1 MSIICEVGKK
11 QLIKHGEVTCGDS
24 VEIVRNPDETVVVL
38 SDGLG
43 SGVKANILSNLTTKI
58 ISKMV
63 SHQVPLEDIV
73 ETIVGTLPV
82 CSVRNVAYSTF
93 TILKI
98 RPDGQVDI
106 IDFDGLPP
114 ILISKGF
121 VDVVERTP
129 REISGKK
136 INEAR
141 LQLKEGDFLLI
152 TSDGV
157 TEAGLG
163 LTLPLGLQT
172 SGLVKALKENVRLH
186 NSAQDL
192 VEQVVGICMSYYIN
206 EPGDDTT
213 AVAVHL
219 RQAKECALLTGVP
232 QNKEE
237 DGRLVEDFLKTKGH
251 KIICGGTTAQVFA
264 RETGRELQTSDAC
277 SLIDEVPPI
286 SKIQGVNLVTEG
298 IITMNHCTKLLD
310 EPDIESN
317 LSQLQENGATM
328 LLKELLQA
336 DKITIFFG
344 TQLNQA
350 YEKIKPGISLRNV
363 VIEKLTK
370 QLQALGKDVTI
381 YRY

>member
-1 MSIICEVGKK
+1 MSLICEVGKT
-11 QLIKHGEVTCGDS
+11 QLVKYGEVTCGDS
-24 VEIVRNPDETVVVL
+24 VEIVRNPEGTVVVL

-43 SGVKANILSNLTTKI
+43 SGVKANILSNLTTRI

-63 SHQVPLEDIV
+63 SSQVPLEDIV
-73 ETIVGTLPV
+73 ETIIGTLPV

-98 RPDGQVDI
+98 NLNGQVHI

-114 ILISKGF
+114 IRISDGF
-121 VDVVERTP
+121 VDVVERTD
-129 REISGKK
+129 REISGRK
-136 INEAR
+136 INEAH
-141 LQLKEGDFLLI
+141 LQLKEGDYLLI

-192 VEQVVGICMSYYIN
+192 VDQVIGICMSYYIN

-219 RQAKECALLTGVP
+219 RQANECALLTGVP
-232 QNKEE
+232 VDKNDDHKI
-237 DGRLVEDFLKTKGH
+237 VEDFLKTKGH

-264 RETGRELQTSDAC
+264 REANRELELSNFC
-277 SLIDEVPPI
+277 SLGDIPPI
-286 SKIQGVNLVTEG
+286 SKIQGIELVTEG
-298 IITMNHCTKLLD
+298 IITMNRCTELLED
-310 EPDIESN
+310 ND
-317 LSQLQENGATM
+317 LTQLPENGATM
-328 LLKELLQA
+328 LLEELLYA

-344 TQLNQA
+344 TQVNQA
-350 YEKIKPGISLRNV
+350 YEKIKPGIKLRNV
-363 VIEKLTK
+363 VIEKLTV
-370 QLQALGKDVTI
+370 QLEKLGKEVI
-381 YRY
+381 IHRY

>member
-1 MSIICEVGKK
+1 MSLVCEVGKK
-11 QLIKHGEVTCGDS
+11 QLVKHGEVTCGDS
-24 VEIVRNPDETVVVL
+24 VEVVRNPEDTVVVL

-98 RPDGQVDI
+98 APDGQVDI

-121 VDVVERTP
+121 VEVVERTS
-129 REISGKK
+129 REIAGKK
-136 INEAR
+136 INEAQ

-172 SGLVKALKENVRLH
+172 SGLVKALKENVQLH

-192 VEQVVGICMSYYIN
+192 ADQVVGICMSYYISQ
-206 EPGDDTT
+206 PGDGTT

-219 RQAKECALLTGVP
+219 RQGRECALMTGVP
-232 QNKEE
+232 VDKAM
-237 DGRLVEDFLKTKGH
+237 DSTMVDDFLKAKGH
-251 KIICGGTTAQVFA
+251 KVICGGTTAQVFA
-264 RETGRELQTSDAC
+264 RESGRELDTADVC
-277 SLIDEVPPI
+277 NLTDDVPPI
-286 SKIQGVNLVTEG
+286 SKINGIDLVTEG
-298 IITMNHCTKLLD
+298 IITMNHCTKIL
-310 EPDIESN
+310 ESGNIEN
-317 LSQLQENGATM
+317 LPENGATM
-328 LLKELLQA
+328 LLRQLLWA

-350 YEKIKPGISLRNV
+350 YEKIKPGVSLRNA
-363 VIEKLTK
+363 VIEKLTA
-370 QLQALGKDVTI
+370 QLHSLGKEVVI
-381 YRY
+381 HRY

>member
-1 MSIICEVGKK
+1 MSLICEVGKT
-11 QLIKHGEVTCGDS
+11 QLVKYGEVTCGDS
-24 VEIVRNPDETVVVL
+24 VEIVRNPEGTVVVL

-43 SGVKANILSNLTTKI
+43 SGVKANILSNLTTRI

-63 SHQVPLEDIV
+63 SSQVPLEDIV
-73 ETIVGTLPV
+73 ETIIGTLPV

-98 RPDGQVDI
+98 NLNGQVHI

-114 ILISKGF
+114 IRISDGF
-121 VDVVERTP
+121 VDVVERTD
-129 REISGKK
+129 REISGRK
-136 INEAR
+136 INEAH
-141 LQLKEGDFLLI
+141 LQLKEGDYLLI

-192 VEQVVGICMSYYIN
+192 VDQVIGICMSYYIN

-219 RQAKECALLTGVP
+219 RQANECALLTGVP
-232 QNKEE
+232 VDKNDDHKI
-237 DGRLVEDFLKTKGH
+237 VEDFLKTKGH

-264 RETGRELQTSDAC
+264 REANRELELSNFC
-277 SLIDEVPPI
+277 SLGDIPPI
-286 SKIQGVNLVTEG
+286 SKIQGIELVTED
-298 IITMNHCTKLLD
+298 IITMNRCTELLED
-310 EPDIESN
+310 ND
-317 LSQLQENGATM
+317 LTQLPENGATM
-328 LLKELLQA
+328 LLEELLYA
-336 DKITIFFG
+336 DKITIFLVHRS
-344 TQLNQA
+344 TKHMKKSNQVSNCA
-350 YEKIKPGISLRNV
+350 MW
-363 VIEKLTK
+363 
-370 QLQALGKDVTI
+370 
-381 YRY
+381 

>member
-129 REISGKK
+129 REIAGKK

-141 LQLKEGDFLLI
+141 LQLKEGDI
-152 TSDGV
+152 
-157 TEAGLG
+157 
-163 LTLPLGLQT
+163 
-172 SGLVKALKENVRLH
+172 
-186 NSAQDL
+186 SADYQRRRHR
-192 VEQVVGICMSYYIN
+192 S
-206 EPGDDTT
+206 
-213 AVAVHL
+213 
-219 RQAKECALLTGVP
+219 RF
-232 QNKEE
+232 
-237 DGRLVEDFLKTKGH
+237 R
-251 KIICGGTTAQVFA
+251 
-264 RETGRELQTSDAC
+264 
-277 SLIDEVPPI
+277 
-286 SKIQGVNLVTEG
+286 
-298 IITMNHCTKLLD
+298 
-310 EPDIESN
+310 PDI
-317 LSQLQENGATM
+317 AV
-328 LLKELLQA
+328 
-336 DKITIFFG
+336 G
-344 TQLNQA
+344 TG
-350 YEKIKPGISLRNV
+350 KPPV
-363 VIEKLTK
+363 W
-370 QLQALGKDVTI
+370 
-381 YRY
+381 

>member
-1 MSIICEVGKK
+1 MSLICEVGKT

-24 VEIVRNPDETVVVL
+24 VEIVRNPDATVVVL

-63 SHQVPLEDIV
+63 SSHVPLEDIV

-82 CSVRNVAYSTF
+82 CSVRHVAYSTF
-93 TILKI
+93 TILRI
-98 RPDGQVDI
+98 LPDYHVDI

-121 VDVVERTP
+121 VTVVERTS
-129 REISGKK
+129 RQVAGKN
-136 INEAR
+136 INEAH
-141 LQLKEGDFLLI
+141 LQLKEDDYLLI

-172 SGLVKALKENVRLH
+172 SGLVKALKENVKLK

-192 VEQVVGICMSYYIN
+192 VDQVIGICMSYYISQ
-206 EPGDDTT
+206 PGDDTT
-213 AVAVHL
+213 AVAVHI
-219 RQAKECALLTGVP
+219 RQAHECALMTGLPVD
-232 QNKEE
+232 KKDDARMVAE
-237 DGRLVEDFLKTKGH
+237 FLKHGGH

-264 RETGRELQTSDAC
+264 RETGRKLEAVDDNPLTD
-277 SLIDEVPPI
+277 DVPPI
-286 SKIQGVNLVTEG
+286 SKMKGVDLVTEG
-298 IITMNHCTKLLD
+298 IITMNRCVELL
-310 EPDIESN
+310 ESGQ
-317 LSQLQENGATM
+317 LSDLPQNGAAM
-328 LLKELLQA
+328 LLKELLYA
-336 DKITIFFG
+336 DRITLFFG
-344 TQLNQA
+344 TQLNEA
-350 YEKIKPGISLRNV
+350 YEQIKPGIRLRAAV
-363 VIEKLTK
+363 LEKLVA
-370 QLQALGKDVTI
+370 QLQKLGKEVVV

>member
-1 MSIICEVGKK
+1 MSLICEVGKT
-11 QLIKHGEVTCGDS
+11 QLVKYGEVTCGDS
-24 VEIVRNPDETVVVL
+24 VEIVRNAEGTVVVL

-63 SHQVPLEDIV
+63 INRVPLEDIV

-93 TILKI
+93 SILKI
-98 RPDGQVDI
+98 ARDGQVDI

-114 ILISKGF
+114 IKISRGF
-121 VDVVERTP
+121 VDVIERTS
-129 REISGKK
+129 REVAGKK
-136 INEAR
+136 INEAHI
-141 LQLKEGDFLLI
+141 QLKEDDYLLI

-172 SGLVKALKENVRLH
+172 SGLVKALKENCRL
-186 NSAQDL
+186 NTSAQDL
-192 VEQVVGICMSYYIN
+192 VNQVIDICMSYYIN

-213 AVAVHL
+213 AVAVHM
-219 RQAKECALLTGVP
+219 RQAHECVIMTGVP
-232 QNKEE
+232 CDMK
-237 DGRLVEDFLKTKGH
+237 DDARIVEDFLNVKGR

-264 RETGRELQTSDAC
+264 RETNREIEPVNSD
-277 SLIDEVPPI
+277 SSGPIPPI
-286 SKIQGVNLVTEG
+286 SKIKGVELVTEG
-298 IITMNHCTKLLD
+298 IITMDHVTKL
-310 EPDIESN
+310 IEEN
-317 LSQLQENGATM
+317 DLEEKEEKNGATM
-328 LLKELLQA
+328 LLDQLLYA

-344 TQLNQA
+344 TQLNKA
-350 YEKIKPGISLRNV
+350 YEKIKPGIHLRDV
-363 VIEKLTK
+363 LIDKLTS
-370 QLQALGKDVTI
+370 QLKALGKDVTV